1 MPSSLIVIPTYN
13 EQANIAEMIHA
24 VLSLPE
30 QLHVLIIDDNSPDGT
45 AKEVEQLKV
54 KYPDRLFLQSR
65 PGKLGLGT
73 AYIAGF
79 KWALKNNYDYIV
91 EMDADFSHK
100 PSDLPRLL
108 KSCADGADVVIGS
121 RYVKNGNV
129 EDWPFNRIFISK
141 GASLYVR
148 MITGMPVKDTTAGFV
163 CYKRKVLETI
173 DLDKI
178 KFIGYAFQIELKFAA
193 WKCGFTLLEIP
204 ITFKDREKGI
214 SKMSSGIFKEAVY
227 GVIKMKWKSIGNSYK
242 KQIAHE

>member
-1 MPSSLIVIPTYN
+1 MPLSLIVIPTYN
-13 EQANIAEMIHA
+13 EQANIVDMIHA

-30 QLHVLIIDDNSPDGT
+30 QLHILIIDDNSPDGT
-45 AKEVEQLKV
+45 AIEVEQLMD
-54 KYPDRLFLQSR
+54 KYPGRLFLQKR

-79 KWALKNNYDYIV
+79 KWALANNYDFIV

-100 PSDLPRLL
+100 PADLPRLL
-108 KSCADGADVVIGS
+108 KECSNGADVVIGS

-129 EDWPFNRIFISK
+129 EDWPLNRILLSK

-148 MITGMPVKDTTAGFV
+148 LITGMPVKDTTAGFV
-163 CYKRKVLETI
+163 CYKRQVLETI

-178 KFIGYAFQIELKFAA
+178 TFIGYAFQIELKFAA

-227 GVIKMKWKSIGNSYK
+227 GVIKMKYKSFGNSYK
-242 KQIAHE
+242 KQIA

>member
-24 VLSLPE
+24 VLNLPE

-45 AKEVEQLKV
+45 AKEVDQLIN
-54 KYPDRLFLQSR
+54 KYPGRLFLQTR

-79 KWALKNNYDYIV
+79 KWALKNNYEYIV

-108 KSCADGADVVIGS
+108 QACQNGADVVIGS

-129 EDWPFNRIFISK
+129 EDWPLNRILLSK

-193 WKCGFTLLEIP
+193 WKCGFRLMEIP

-227 GVIKMKWKSIGNSYK
+227 GVIKMKWKSFGNSYK
-242 KQIAHE
+242 KQVAHE

>member
-1 MPSSLIVIPTYN
+1 
-13 EQANIAEMIHA
+13 
-24 VLSLPE
+24 
-30 QLHVLIIDDNSPDGT
+30 
-45 AKEVEQLKV
+45 
-54 KYPDRLFLQSR
+54 
-65 PGKLGLGT
+65 
-73 AYIAGF
+73 
-79 KWALKNNYDYIV
+79 
-91 EMDADFSHK
+91 MDADFSHK

-193 WKCGFTLLEIP
+193 WKCGF
-204 ITFKDREKGI
+204 
-214 SKMSSGIFKEAVY
+214 SGLWCDKNEMEEYRKFL
-227 GVIKMKWKSIGNSYK
+227 
-242 KQIAHE
+242 